1 MPDNEVREGI
11 INTVQALLAE
21 GVAAG
26 DITVRQV
33 AAKAGVGIGTISYH
47 FHSKEKLIYEAIGRQ
62 MAAMAAPLADTAD
75 SGLGGRERLRRF
87 LMDTAELA
95 CLHEDMFRSQMSYD
109 IVHGDF
115 SICYTITPM
124 LREILGSGKSD
135 LSIKL
140 KALEIIATLQ
150 MIYLK
155 PGDFMKYAGLDVRNP
170 KQRNEAMDT
179 LLNNVLG

>member
-1 MPDNEVREGI
+1 MPDSEVKERI
-11 INTVQALLAE
+11 IEAVQALLAH
-21 GVAAG
+21 GVPAG

-62 MAAMAAPLADTAD
+62 MAALASPLSGSADT
-75 SGLGGRERLRRF
+75 GLCGKERLCRF
-87 LMDTAELA
+87 LTDTAELA

-124 LREILGSGKSD
+124 LREILGSGTSD
-135 LSIKL
+135 LAIKL
-140 KALEIIATLQ
+140 KALEIVATLQ

-170 KQRNEAMDT
+170 KQRSEAMDT
-179 LLNNVLG
+179 LLSDVLG